1 MSQDYKYTESGYPE
15 ALHLNESLSSVMD
28 KLEKRCIDFGYV
40 SLGFSNLGLLCA
52 REYKPREDAQPPT
65 FLVLDLGLKNT
76 SWLIFGIEA
85 IQRGEN
91 VFVIS
96 RSYFDISL
104 DNYGGLLMYGGIA
117 VRDAVNRNPNI
128 LKSNQK
134 LTIGKVR
141 NEAQKLIE
149 Q

>member
-1 MSQDYKYTESGYPE
+1 
-15 ALHLNESLSSVMD
+15 
-28 KLEKRCIDFGYV
+28 
-40 SLGFSNLGLLCA
+40 
-52 REYKPREDAQPPT
+52 
-65 FLVLDLGLKNT
+65 
-76 SWLIFGIEA
+76 
-85 IQRGEN
+85 
-91 VFVIS
+91 
-96 RSYFDISL
+96 
-104 DNYGGLLMYGGIA
+104 MYGGIA